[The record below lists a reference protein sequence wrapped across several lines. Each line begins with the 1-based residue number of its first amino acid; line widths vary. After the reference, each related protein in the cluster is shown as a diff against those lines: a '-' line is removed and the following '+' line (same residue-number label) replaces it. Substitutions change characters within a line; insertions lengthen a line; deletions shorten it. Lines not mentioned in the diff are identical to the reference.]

1 MSKLEGTAVIAI
13 IEALEKIGE
22 TFLDGDRSD
31 DFRDVINS
39 LLDIFELGSDEK
51 KCDHEKEVSE

>member
-1 MSKLEGTAVIAI
+1 MSKLEGIAVIAI

-39 LLDIFELGSDEK
+39 LLGIFGLGSDEK
-51 KCDHEKEVSE
+51 KCDEGER